1 MQNAKCKAKMRLRR
15 KKLHGICAFLQRKV
29 AQNSSSV
36 LCRKVL
42 CCLATFRQRWNCN
55 KIMFES
61 IAQNAKCKTQS
72 VGRKMRRIIIA
83 SQTRHFE
90 FRISHSE
97 FHRLHPATG
106 IWRLAAKNKSTQP
119 KWSGALHIKF
129 KIKLIQE
136 CTSQLRHRGEL
147 QS

>member
-15 KKLHGICAFLQRKV
+15 IKLHGICAFLQRKV

-72 VGRKMRRIIIA
+72 VGRKNA
-83 SQTRHFE
+83 PYYNCVADPT
-90 FRISHSE
+90 FRISNFAFRISPLTSGNWH
-97 FHRLHPATG
+97 LATG
-106 IWRLAAKNKSTQP
+106 DWKL
-119 KWSGALHIKF
+119 
-129 KIKLIQE
+129 KIKAPNQNGQVL
-136 CTSQLRHRGEL
+136 CTLSLKL
-147 QS
+147 N